1 MLIYKIFI
9 LILVLIIIGLLLYI
23 FLSKKSTTDPI
34 NNILENSVL
43 AQSSLA
49 AKSNV
54 CLNICPK
61 IYSQMKIEKENKP
74 IYEVSSD
81 ILPTA
86 FTVFSRDKIIW

>member
-9 LILVLIIIGLLLYI
+9 LILVLIIITLLLYI
-23 FLSKKSTTDPI
+23 IFGDNNTDPV
-34 NNILENSVL
+34 NNSN
-43 AQSSLA
+43 SLA
-49 AKSNV
+49 AESNA

-61 IYSQMKIEKENKP
+61 VYSSSKSNSNSKREETNRP
-74 IYEVSSD
+74 IYEVSSN